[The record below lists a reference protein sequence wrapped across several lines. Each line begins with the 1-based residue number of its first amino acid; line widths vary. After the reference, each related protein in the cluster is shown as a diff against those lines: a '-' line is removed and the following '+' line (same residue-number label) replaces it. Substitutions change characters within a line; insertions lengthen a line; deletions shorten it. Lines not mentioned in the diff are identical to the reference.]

1 MFNARNELDQS
12 RFVDDLSESIAEM
25 DEMEMIKTN
34 NIIETIH
41 FRYSDRL
48 KRHSVMHSGI
58 CSNSS
63 NNENSNIIIQ
73 PKSSNNTVLALDD
86 NRVGKKLG
94 LINNCDIRISANNE
108 QPQQQLTTSA
118 GDCKDN
124 NSKQIVIAGS
134 CGSANTTTVPSSDTL
149 GDRHQNHYN
158 QPTGRD
164 GSHQHRAGK
173 FSSML
178 NLSSATTDN
187 KSDIAQDGGK
197 LCGQSIASSSSS
209 SSTRGLRQN
218 QSFVQPPASRST
230 SNDQSGGGRV
240 GGGEQVLVGFSGV
253 AIVPNTT
260 AAPPAAAAH
269 RRCSSSSVHSL
280 DSGLFLSR
288 DVSPNQSS

>member
-1 MFNARNELDQS
+1 
-12 RFVDDLSESIAEM
+12 
-25 DEMEMIKTN
+25 
-34 NIIETIH
+34 
-41 FRYSDRL
+41 
-48 KRHSVMHSGI
+48 MHSG
-58 CSNSS
+58 
-63 NNENSNIIIQ
+63 NNESSNIIMQ
-73 PKSSNNTVLALDD
+73 AKSSNNTALALDD
-86 NRVGKKLG
+86 NPAGKKLS

-108 QPQQQLTTSA
+108 QQQQQQQQLSA
-118 GDCKDN
+118 SAADCKDN

-134 CGSANTTTVPSSDTL
+134 CESAITSIAPSSDTIV
-149 GDRHQNHYN
+149 DRYQIHYN

-187 KSDIAQDGGK
+187 KSDIAKDGGK

-218 QSFVQPPASRST
+218 QSFVQAAASRST
-230 SNDQSGGGRV
+230 NNDQSGGGR
-240 GGGEQVLVGFSGV
+240 GEQVLVGFSGV

-260 AAPPAAAAH
+260 AATSAAAAH